1 MRQNVFAMVNDINM
15 TIIFMLL
22 TDICNQSD
30 LLHRMTRQF
39 DLQHKEIKK
48 KTCKSER
55 LYNIY
60 IYHPVPMTSL
70 CILSLAHH

>member
-48 KTCKSER
+48 KLVNQKD
-55 LYNIY
+55 YIIFIY
-60 IYHPVPMTSL
+60 T
-70 CILSLAHH
+70 ILFP